1 MGGELLQQNKISKNH
16 IIVQVSGNI
25 VSDMDGE
32 KVMLSIKNGKYYNL
46 GEIGGFIWECIQ
58 QPKSIGNVIEEVQ
71 ATYDVTAEQ
80 CEADIIPFLEMLKEE
95 SLIEIS
101 E

>member
-1 MGGELLQQNKISKNH
+1 MNLEYQMHLKSIV
-16 IIVQVSGNI
+16 VQVNGNI

-46 GEIGGFIWECIQ
+46 GEVGGFIWECIQ

-71 ATYDVTAEQ
+71 ASYNVTAEQ
-80 CEADIIPFLEMLKEE
+80 CKAEIIPFLEMLKEE
-95 SLIEIS
+95 SLIEIYQ
-101 E
+101 

>member
-1 MGGELLQQNKISKNH
+1 MYQQYQISINH

-58 QPKSIGNVIEEVQ
+58 QPKSIENIIKELQTVYQ
-71 ATYDVTAEQ
+71 VTAEQ
-80 CEADIIPFLEMLKEE
+80 CESEIFPFLEKLIKEN
-95 SLIEIS
+95 LIEVCI
-101 E
+101 

>member
-1 MGGELLQQNKISKNH
+1 MNLESQIHLKS
-16 IIVQVSGNI
+16 IIVQVGGNI

-46 GEIGGFIWECIQ
+46 GEVGGFIWECIQ

-71 ATYDVTAEQ
+71 AAYDITAEQ
-80 CEADIIPFLEMLKEE
+80 CEADIIPFLEMLREE
-95 SLIEIS
+95 SLIEIYQ
-101 E
+101 

>member
-1 MGGELLQQNKISKNH
+1 MKLDYV
-16 IIVQVSGNI
+16 IVQTKGNI

-46 GEIGGFIWECIQ
+46 GEIGGIIWESIQ
-58 QPKSIGNVIEEVQ
+58 EPKSIESIIEELK

-80 CEADIIPFLEMLKEE
+80 CEADIIPFVEMLRNEN
-95 SLIEIS
+95 LIEVIQ
-101 E
+101 